1 MKIEY
6 LKEES
11 QDGPLI
17 RLFDF
22 DEREVREL
30 KVLLDKLVQGD
41 LQSVFPS

>member
-6 LKEES
+6 LKES

-30 KVLLDKLVQGD
+30 KVLLR
-41 LQSVFPS
+41 